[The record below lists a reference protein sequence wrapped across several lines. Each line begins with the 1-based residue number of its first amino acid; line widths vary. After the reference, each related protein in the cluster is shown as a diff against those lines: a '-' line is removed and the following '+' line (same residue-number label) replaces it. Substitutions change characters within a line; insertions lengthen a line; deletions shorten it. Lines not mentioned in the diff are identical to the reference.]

1 MTMLEPTSP
10 MSAATRRPRAPLAWR
25 LWRHLG
31 NELRRAR
38 YLHRRYWFEALLGF
52 GMVLSLFG
60 GLVLA
65 VLSASGKGLDSG
77 EADGLIVG
85 FVVWLFAGAA
95 FQSACHDVQEET
107 SQRSLE
113 QLCLAP
119 LPLWALLS
127 LRALL
132 QMGGGLLLLLPS
144 LLLLEV
150 LTNGRLP
157 LPYGPV
163 LSTILLAAPALIGL
177 GYAVAGLLL
186 LVKRGELMMA
196 ATFPLVIALVALPA
210 YPLNALAGLP
220 YALGAAAARAAAA
233 GAVLPP
239 AVYGW
244 IALNSLVYLLL
255 GLAIYAWLERRA
267 RLLGILGHF

>member
-1 MTMLEPTSP
+1 MMT
-10 MSAATRRPRAPLAWR
+10 SAATERPRAPLAR
-25 LWRHLG
+25 LLWRHLG
-31 NELRRAR
+31 NELRRAF
-38 YLHRRYWFEALLGF
+38 YLQRRYWFEALLGVA
-52 GMVLSLFG
+52 MVLGLFG

-65 VLSASGKGLDSG
+65 VLSATGKGLDSG

-85 FVVWLFAGAA
+85 FVVWLFAAAA
-95 FQSACHDVQEET
+95 FQSASNDVQQET
-107 SQRSLE
+107 EQRTLE

-132 QMGGGLLLLLPS
+132 QVGGGLLLLLPS
-144 LLLLEV
+144 LLLLEW
-150 LTNGRLP
+150 LTDGRLP

-163 LSTILLAAPALIGL
+163 LGATLLAAPALIGL

-196 ATFPLVIALVALPA
+196 ATFPLVIGLVALPA

-233 GAVLPP
+233 GAQLPP

-244 IALNSLVYLLL
+244 ILLNSVAYLLL
-255 GLAIYAWLERRA
+255 GLVTYAVLERRA
-267 RLLGILGHF
+267 RRLGVLGHF